1 MKRAIS
7 CLIVLLAMAAVQKAN
22 ATVALSFTPVPPHTT
37 HSAGGSN
44 HGWAFRPNVDIV
56 VTDLGM
62 WDYLDDGILEDH
74 PIGIFRADGTLLSSA
89 TIHQGT
95 GDALMDQFRYVPI
108 TGLPLTAGEEYVIGF
123 YTTTGIADEKMVTLS
138 SEVGALT
145 IDPAIAYTSTRW
157 DFGGGLA
164 MPGSIDTVQPYRIGP
179 NFQFEPGS
187 GSAEIPEPATVA
199 LTALALTALGG
210 YARRRRRT

>member
-1 MKRAIS
+1 MKRSIS
-7 CLIVLLAMAAVQKAN
+7 CLIVLLAMAAVREAN
-22 ATVALSFTPVPPHTT
+22 AAVALSLTPAPPHITLAAPST
-37 HSAGGSN
+37 N

-62 WDYLDDGILEDH
+62 WDYLDDGIVADH
-74 PIGIFRADGTLLSSA
+74 PIGLFRADGTLLASA

-108 TGLPLTAGEEYVIGF
+108 SGLPLTAGEEYVIGF
-123 YTTTGIADEKMVTLS
+123 YTATVLSDEKMIMFAT
-138 SEVGALT
+138 EVGALT
-145 IDPAIAYTSTRW
+145 IDSAITYTSTRW

-164 MPGSIDTVQPYRIGP
+164 MPATIDTVYPHRIGP
-179 NFQFEPGS
+179 NFQFDPA
-187 GSAEIPEPATVA
+187 SAEIPEPATVA